1 MAAAASGR
9 CHVRARTSGLGQAVN
24 RGSRRLAAVNQTG
37 RSDDVT
43 AYSQTPYKRGSGRG
57 RPGAT
62 LGAIPAND
70 IPLSRMNL
78 NAGAALSRPRG
89 LI

>member
-1 MAAAASGR
+1 
-9 CHVRARTSGLGQAVN
+9 VLGFDQA
-24 RGSRRLAAVNQTG
+24 
-37 RSDDVT
+37 T
-43 AYSQTPYKRGSGRG
+43 AGDEVFRQTPYKRGSGRG